1 MDMISQATP
10 SEVKIEEASDLQIY
24 LQIPSF

>member
-10 SEVKIEEASDLQIY
+10 SEVKIEEVSDLQIY